1 MYDSSSVTLRKQPP
15 ALCQCLPFPESLGI
29 GWMIMEYH
37 LKSWA
42 TPGSIW
48 FSDTRALCLTPAQL
62 KNHLSLLLFS
72 NALTFYS
79 TENPTLI
86 QILPFLGM
94 EPSWKTHP
102 THNWCPIL
110 LPTWQWGGQGP
121 LYNFTS
127 SCIQLSGLMVMG
139 KCWLFPWQQI
149 PKLTETISLSIL
161 KLNSSASMATEVI
174 KRCKLK
180 CCTGMMA
187 WQERHLFRGNSTKNL
202 KLEASLCPKAHHSHG
217 RGSPTHVPQLP
228 LASIPASD
236 QGYLS
241 ITQESKIRDF
251 AFLKARE
258 GIFRGWKGSRANLD
272 IQPAWFLIIMTS
284 CWCVLCWHSSERLER
299 ILSLLV
305 VLDVTGSRWIHISQ
319 MEKSRPSQ
327 AKHLKEPY
335 TL

>member
-110 LPTWQWGGQGP
+110 LPTWQWGGQDPP
-121 LYNFTS
+121 LQFY
-127 SCIQLSGLMVMG
+127 LLMHPIKWAHGDGEMLAVS
-139 KCWLFPWQQI
+139 
-149 PKLTETISLSIL
+149 LTA
-161 KLNSSASMATEVI
+161 N
-174 KRCKLK
+174 
-180 CCTGMMA
+180 
-187 WQERHLFRGNSTKNL
+187 
-202 KLEASLCPKAHHSHG
+202 
-217 RGSPTHVPQLP
+217 
-228 LASIPASD
+228 
-236 QGYLS
+236 
-241 ITQESKIRDF
+241 TQTD
-251 AFLKARE
+251 
-258 GIFRGWKGSRANLD
+258 WNN
-272 IQPAWFLIIMTS
+272 
-284 CWCVLCWHSSERLER
+284 
-299 ILSLLV
+299 
-305 VLDVTGSRWIHISQ
+305 
-319 MEKSRPSQ
+319 
-327 AKHLKEPY
+327 
-335 TL
+335 